1 MNPENPLSVK
11 TRCGYVTII
20 GRPNVG
26 KSTLLNQILKK
37 KISITSRKPQT
48 TRHCL
53 LGISTHDDAQAI
65 YVDTP
70 GIQRETK
77 TRLNRYMNTVASQ
90 SLMDVD
96 LVLFVV
102 EALSWREED
111 ALALKKLNTIPC
123 PILLVVNK
131 VDEIKDKAQLLPYLE
146 MLNSKRTFD
155 ASFLISAKTGK
166 GVDELETAIHK
177 YLPEAPYL
185 FPEDAVT
192 DRQDQF
198 MACEMIREQLMRHLG
213 DEVPYA
219 LTVGLE
225 QFKREDQLLR
235 IYAVIYVERAG
246 QKVIVI
252 GKGGEGLKR
261 VGTKARESLE
271 HYFGIKVF
279 LQLWVKVK
287 PQWTNDPRWLKKFGY
302 GE

>member
-1 MNPENPLSVK
+1 MNTENAQVD

-53 LGISTHDDAQAI
+53 LGIRTYEDTQAV

-77 TRLNRYMNTVASQ
+77 TRLNRYMNTVAFQ
-90 SLMDVD
+90 SLMEVD

-111 ALALKKLNTIPC
+111 EVALKKLNKIAC
-123 PILLVVNK
+123 PVLLLVNK

-146 MLNSKRTFD
+146 RLSGKRNFD
-155 ASFLISAKTGK
+155 ATFLISAKTGK
-166 GVDELETAIHK
+166 GVDELESAIRQ
-177 YLPEAPYL
+177 YLPEGPFL

-225 QFKREDQLLR
+225 QFKREEQLLR

-252 GKGGEGLKR
+252 GKAGEGLKR

-271 HYFGIKVF
+271 RYFGMKVF

-287 PQWTNDPRWLKKFGY
+287 PQWTNDPRLLKKFGY
-302 GE
+302 EE